1 MLRGTERPDTIHK
14 TLEALHSY
22 TKKQLKTT
30 DLGPLFGPTPT
41 LPTIPKPA
49 KLPANADELEQM
61 ILKEEI
67 KQFVS
72 STKDL
77 KSNLAALHT
86 VTHMGAM
93 QRGPQSQN

>member
-1 MLRGTERPDTIHK
+1 
-14 TLEALHSY
+14 LEALHSY